1 MNLGEANLP
10 EAAKLQCRINGNTHL
25 ACVFSEVVREKQTK
39 KLKWPNTVL
48 VGVTALW
55 WSFASHM
62 QDFGFISR
70 AEKKQANKSKYVR
83 NTKYHFPST
92 VDQTK

>member
-1 MNLGEANLP
+1 MNLGEAD
-10 EAAKLQCRINGNTHL
+10 LQCRIIGNTCL
-25 ACVFSEVVREKQTK
+25 EQVFSEVVREKQTR

-62 QDFGFISR
+62 QDFGFIPR
-70 AEKKQANKSKYVR
+70 AEKKQANKNKYVR
-83 NTKYHFPST
+83 NTKCHFPST

>member
-1 MNLGEANLP
+1 MNLGEADIP
-10 EAAKLQCRINGNTHL
+10 EAAKLQCRIIGNTRL

-62 QDFGFISR
+62 QDFGFIPR
-70 AEKKQANKSKYVR
+70 AEKNKSTKINMSAIP
-83 NTKYHFPST
+83 NTIS
-92 VDQTK
+92 QAQ

>member
-1 MNLGEANLP
+1 MNLGEAD
-10 EAAKLQCRINGNTHL
+10 LQCQIIGNTRL
-25 ACVFSEVVREKQTK
+25 EQVFSEVVREKQTK

-62 QDFGFISR
+62 QDFGFIPR
-70 AEKKQANKSKYVR
+70 AEKNKPTKTNMSAIPNTISQA
-83 NTKYHFPST
+83 
-92 VDQTK
+92 Q